1 MKEKGGGVVYIVM
14 NFLQVDFYDPEV
26 LQKPHKEAKRKK
38 FYCQE
43 SNEMKN
49 ARVIIGL

>member
-1 MKEKGGGVVYIVM
+1 M

-43 SNEMKN
+43 SNEMKK
-49 ARVIIGL
+49 RTRHHWSLDII